1 MGGRAIDTPNCGSA
15 NDSPLNMIILPNRYR
30 LFLTV
35 GACALTFSV
44 AACTDNNLS
53 PDNIPPNAS
62 TGPGNAFSPGSGGGS
77 GAIGGGADT
86 GFPSNGGGNGANAPG
101 H

>member
-1 MGGRAIDTPNCGSA
+1 
-15 NDSPLNMIILPNRYR
+15 MIISPKSFR
-30 LFLTV
+30 LLLAL
-35 GACALTFSV
+35 GACALALSA

-62 TGPGNAFSPGSGGGS
+62 TGPGNAFAPGAGT
-77 GAIGGGADT
+77 GAPAGADT